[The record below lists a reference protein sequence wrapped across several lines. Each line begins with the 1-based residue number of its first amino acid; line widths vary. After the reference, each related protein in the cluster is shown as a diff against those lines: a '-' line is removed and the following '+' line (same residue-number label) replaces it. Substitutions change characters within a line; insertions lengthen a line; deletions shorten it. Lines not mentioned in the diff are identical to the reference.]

1 MTRTRNF
8 IMASIV
14 LLTAG
19 VLTGAAAFYFLRP
32 VSYVSLDVNPGVE
45 FKTNRLNRIVSM
57 TGAND
62 DAKELLK
69 DYNPK
74 GKKLDTVVDQVVNR
88 MVNGGYIAG
97 DKKNDILITCRN
109 DADSQKALKLVK
121 KQVSTA
127 LSEHQ
132 MKADILTQNIALD
145 KSSTED
151 AYKHNISA
159 GKMAVITK
167 LLAQDAS
174 LNADDLAT
182 TRISELITYAEQ
194 HQLALELEDD
204 AKEDAADALKD
215 AKEKEEDAKED
226 AADALKDAKEKEEDA
241 KEKAA
246 DIVKDAKEKEEDAK
260 EDAAD
265 ALKDAKEKE
274 EDAKEKAADALK
286 DAKEKEE
293 DAKEKAADALKDAKE
308 KEEDAKEKAAD
319 ALKDAKEKEE
329 DAKEKAADAVKDAKE
344 KEEDAKEKAADA
356 LKDAKEK
363 EE

>member
-45 FKTNRLNRIVSM
+45 FKTNRLNRVVSM

-121 KQVSTA
+121 EQVSTA

-151 AYKHNISA
+151 ASKHNVSA

-194 HQLALELEDD
+194 HQLALELE
-204 AKEDAADALKD
+204 
-215 AKEKEEDAKED
+215 EDAKED
-226 AADALKDAKEKEEDA
+226 AADALK
-241 KEKAA
+241 
-246 DIVKDAKEKEEDAK
+246 
-260 EDAAD
+260 
-265 ALKDAKEKE
+265 
-274 EDAKEKAADALK
+274 
-286 DAKEKEE
+286 
-293 DAKEKAADALKDAKE
+293 
-308 KEEDAKEKAAD
+308 
-319 ALKDAKEKEE
+319 
-329 DAKEKAADAVKDAKE
+329 
-344 KEEDAKEKAADA
+344 
-356 LKDAKEK
+356 
-363 EE
+363 

>member
-45 FKTNRLNRIVSM
+45 FKTNRLNGVVSM

-121 KQVSTA
+121 EQVSTA

-151 AYKHNISA
+151 ATEEAEAARKD
-159 GKMAVITK
+159 
-167 LLAQDAS
+167 AQENEEVA
-174 LNADDLAT
+174 
-182 TRISELITYAEQ
+182 Q
-194 HQLALELEDD
+194 
-204 AKEDAADALKD
+204 EDA
-215 AKEKEEDAKED
+215 
-226 AADALKDAKEKEEDA
+226 
-241 KEKAA
+241 
-246 DIVKDAKEKEEDAK
+246 
-260 EDAAD
+260 
-265 ALKDAKEKE
+265 
-274 EDAKEKAADALK
+274 
-286 DAKEKEE
+286 
-293 DAKEKAADALKDAKE
+293 
-308 KEEDAKEKAAD
+308 
-319 ALKDAKEKEE
+319 
-329 DAKEKAADAVKDAKE
+329 
-344 KEEDAKEKAADA
+344 
-356 LKDAKEK
+356 
-363 EE
+363 

>member
-45 FKTNRLNRIVSM
+45 FKTNRLNRVVSM

-121 KQVSTA
+121 EQVSTA

-151 AYKHNISA
+151 ASKHNVSA

-194 HQLALELEDD
+194 HQLALDLEDDAADALEDAKEKEEDAKEKAADIVKDAKEKEEDAKEKAADVVKDAKEKEED

-241 KEKAA
+241 
-246 DIVKDAKEKEEDAK
+246 
-260 EDAAD
+260 
-265 ALKDAKEKE
+265 
-274 EDAKEKAADALK
+274 
-286 DAKEKEE
+286 
-293 DAKEKAADALKDAKE
+293 
-308 KEEDAKEKAAD
+308 
-319 ALKDAKEKEE
+319 
-329 DAKEKAADAVKDAKE
+329 
-344 KEEDAKEKAADA
+344 
-356 LKDAKEK
+356 
-363 EE
+363 